1 MALAPAVVA
10 APATPAASLSAEARW
25 LQEYVRLD
33 TRNPPGG
40 EHRGAAYLASLLRR
54 EGIAHRLYVTPD
66 GRTNLWAHLPAADSA
81 AGTVVLLHHMDVV
94 APGEGWTAEP
104 FGGEV
109 REGAL
114 YGRGAL
120 DAKSLGVAQLAAV
133 IDLHRRGRPLRR
145 GIALLASADEEAGGG
160 RGVGWLSEA
169 HPELFRGVEAVVNE
183 GGANRKVAGKLLWW
197 GIEVAQKRPLWLE
210 VEATGRPGH
219 ASALQP
225 WSAAH
230 ELVRALARL
239 LALPPVWRVT
249 PAARQYLRAVAPLHN
264 PHWRSVFTRI
274 DEVIAPEGPREGLL
288 PGMANLFLDSV
299 QVTVL
304 EAGAQINV
312 IPDRARARIDIRLLP
327 DTDAAA
333 FLARVREALGPEI
346 EARVLVE
353 SPPSAPSPNT
363 NAVYRE
369 LADALDGEAPVVPV
383 MIAGFTDSR
392 YFRERGIP
400 AYGFS
405 PFTLEGDALRGIH
418 GPDESIPLAE
428 FDRGVERMKRLL
440 RALAE
445 RP

>member
-1 MALAPAVVA
+1 V
-10 APATPAASLSAEARW
+10 S
-25 LQEYVRLD
+25 
-33 TRNPPGG
+33 
-40 EHRGAAYLASLLRR
+40 
-54 EGIAHRLYVTPD
+54 
-66 GRTNLWAHLPAADSA
+66 
-81 AGTVVLLHHMDVV
+81 
-94 APGEGWTAEP
+94 
-104 FGGEV
+104 
-109 REGAL
+109 
-114 YGRGAL
+114 
-120 DAKSLGVAQLAAV
+120 
-133 IDLHRRGRPLRR
+133 
-145 GIALLASADEEAGGG
+145 
-160 RGVGWLSEA
+160 
-169 HPELFRGVEAVVNE
+169 
-183 GGANRKVAGKLLWW
+183 
-197 GIEVAQKRPLWLE
+197 
-210 VEATGRPGH
+210 
-219 ASALQP
+219 
-225 WSAAH
+225 
-230 ELVRALARL
+230 
-239 LALPPVWRVT
+239 

-353 SPPSAPSPNT
+353 SPPSAPSPRT